1 MNQLK
6 VTAKEPNR
14 IVPNYLS
21 RLVKIYKVKTTTVI
35 VK

>member
-6 VTAKEPNR
+6 ITAKEPNR
-14 IVPNYLS
+14 IVPNYATKKI
-21 RLVKIYKVKTTTVI
+21 KIYKAKTTTVI